1 MDNIQLRGTWT
12 FMILVFRFT
21 SGVNTD
27 VRNVELASRVTARK
41 GSCAVLPCKILSSV
55 TLSNYI
61 WLYNPIYD
69 KASKEFNGTVVYE
82 RVKNDQENNSFKGRV
97 RRIGKTQNN
106 CTIMITDLT
115 AEDTG
120 EYMLRMV
127 GISEWKWMSKSNLS
141 LEVSDSGT
149 GLQLESVP
157 IMTEKKEVTLTCS
170 IEYYCTS
177 YEINLDWVQDVNG
190 DVKTDIRKDTYER
203 SSTTLTFIPSWR
215 DNNKSISCVLWG
227 EKVEN
232 ENKTIQLDVRYA
244 PKNVKMII
252 TPKGKQFREGTNVT
266 FECIVNSS
274 NPEVRNIAWF
284 KDDKKLFVEKKAIT
298 EKDAGKY
305 RCEAENEIGKSS
317 SNEVVV
323 EVLFLP
329 KVSKPTISNDNK
341 NKEDEEATVKCTSI
355 EGNPK
360 ISSYDW
366 FKDGKP
372 YKTTERDSLYFSKLS
387 WTDAGYYSCK
397 ARNTIGSSEE
407 SLRQYLV
414 VQYAPKNV
422 TVQVSPGPS
431 VTQNTNVQLNC
442 TAKGNAG
449 YLHYT
454 WYYKDEPLQNSNKD
468 HVIRNIQVSQA
479 GEYYCY
485 VRNDI
490 GSNTSPV
497 LHLHVSHSALTK
509 VMYTAAGIG
518 PLIVLIIAVVIILHF
533 RVCFRLK
540 NCRKTNNDQSDASF
554 FVLKK
559 AHNEASDPQQSSSED
574 SLNQHINYASLQF
587 PASSNGGQD
596 QSRIKTNSS
605 DPSDIYSVVRKP
617 RSAAEYENIQ
627 SSDVTQDESLDEI
640 HYSVITNLSKGSV
653 REPQPEVEYAMLKH

>member
-1 MDNIQLRGTWT
+1 APKNVQIKAKSNIIKIIEGDNITLECSVESSNPSNFNIKWYKNK
-12 FMILVFRFT
+12 RFLEVMKSKATIPVSEAGSYYCEAGNIVGSST
-21 SGVNTD
+21 SNTVRVSVLYPPKYVSIKTPPGNIIEGRPFALSCSADAVPPVSRYFWYKNGVMSIGYTGN
-27 VRNVELASRVTARK
+27 RYSF
-41 GSCAVLPCKILSSV
+41 SSV
-55 TLSNYI
+55 
-61 WLYNPIYD
+61 
-69 KASKEFNGTVVYE
+69 KE
-82 RVKNDQENNSFKGRV
+82 K
-97 RRIGKTQNN
+97 
-106 CTIMITDLT
+106 
-115 AEDTG
+115 
-120 EYMLRMV
+120 
-127 GISEWKWMSKSNLS
+127 
-141 LEVSDSGT
+141 DSG
-149 GLQLESVP
+149 
-157 IMTEKKEVTLTCS
+157 
-170 IEYYCTS
+170 S
-177 YEINLDWVQDVNG
+177 YECEAFNERGSDRSPPVQV
-190 DVKTDIRKDTYER
+190 DVK
-203 SSTTLTFIPSWR
+203 
-215 DNNKSISCVLWG
+215 
-227 EKVEN
+227 
-232 ENKTIQLDVRYA
+232 YA

-518 PLIVLIIAVVIILHF
+518 PLIVLVIAVVIILHF
-533 RVCFRLK
+533 RVWLK

-617 RSAAEYENIQ
+617 RSAAEVRSPLMGDQACSHSY
-627 SSDVTQDESLDEI
+627 I
-640 HYSVITNLSKGSV
+640 H
-653 REPQPEVEYAMLKH
+653 